1 MRKII
6 LLTIFCTLVSTAAF
20 SQDNEIPHNDVNFSV
35 GAGVPTGSDTSY
47 LTNAPMIALMY
58 GYRFNRFIQ
67 AESGF
72 QMAFGAANN
81 QNAEESEFGTVQGGD
96 HELMFPFSGRF
107 YVPLPLEKWQLSLGG
122 GGAYLH
128 YAETAV
134 NAQGSPCF
142 TCTTRGGWGTQ
153 GFLTIRYLIGDNFY
167 VGTTAQVVSAHING
181 DAVGNVPA
189 ISTTDQWTNVLFNLG
204 FRF

>member
-6 LLTIFCTLVSTAAF
+6 LLTIFCMLAATAAF
-20 SQDNEIPHNDVNFSV
+20 AQDSEIPHNDVSFSV
-35 GAGVPTGSDTSY
+35 GAGVPTGSDTSF
-47 LTNAPMIALMY
+47 LSNAPMIALLY
-58 GYRFNRFIQ
+58 GYRFNKYIQ

-81 QNAEESEFGTVQGGD
+81 QNFEQSEFGTTQGGD
-96 HELMFPFSGRF
+96 HELFWPFSARL
-107 YVPLPLEKWQLSLGG
+107 YIPVPLDKWQFSVGG

-134 NAQGSPCF
+134 NASGSPCF
-142 TCTTRGGWGTQ
+142 TCTTRGGWGSQ
-153 GFLTIRYLIGDNFY
+153 GFFTIRYLVGDNFY
-167 VGTTAQVVSAHING
+167 VGTTAQYVSAHING
-181 DAVGNVPA
+181 DAVGNTPA
-189 ISTTDQWTNVLFNLG
+189 IRTTDQWTNVLFNIG